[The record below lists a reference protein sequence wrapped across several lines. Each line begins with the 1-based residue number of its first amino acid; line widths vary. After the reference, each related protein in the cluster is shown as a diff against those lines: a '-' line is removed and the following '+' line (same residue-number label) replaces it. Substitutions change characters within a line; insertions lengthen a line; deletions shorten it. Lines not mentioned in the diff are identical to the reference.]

1 MSMFPS
7 RLNHFSSAV
16 LCGALLL
23 GAAPQSAATGSFW
36 TAEGYFSIYTGLK
49 NASGNFDADIDT
61 DFSLA
66 RPGPGSLT
74 FERIKFELSMPY
86 LYQDNINALY
96 AAGKTYLYS
105 QSIVAPPSSG
115 RLQSA
120 AGGSNAVAGGGRAYA
135 FDHGSSQTEPGNRTL
150 AAGYRIFPEESFLP
164 QLRATFYLQFLTAD
178 RYNGPGSGEFDAGP
192 GLALDK
198 WFGKWNLFAEGRYVF
213 QGKTDQ
219 YATLE
224 YAGYSAGIGYQI
236 IDDLY
241 MALFGNGATVPA
253 DDSQDIMEGGFRINW
268 LFLKKAGLEC
278 YVSKGLNDW
287 SPDYGAGLALL
298 SYF

>member
-1 MSMFPS
+1 MSMFPGC
-7 RLNHFSSAV
+7 LNQFCSAV

-23 GAAPQSAATGSFW
+23 GVAPQSAALDIPVTDKGC
-36 TAEGYFSIYTGLK
+36 FSIETGLE
-49 NASGNFDADIDT
+49 NASGYCDAET
-61 DFSLA
+61 HSSFTTAPYGFGYHTS
-66 RPGPGSLT
+66 
-74 FERIKFELSMPY
+74 ERIKFELSMPY
-86 LYQDNINALY
+86 PFQDDINALH

-105 QSIVAPPSSG
+105 QSIGAPSPG
-115 RLQSA
+115 RFQSA
-120 AGGSNAVAGGGRAYA
+120 AGGSNAVAGGSRAYA
-135 FDHGSSQTEPGNRTL
+135 FDHGNSQTEPGNRTL
-150 AAGYRIFPEESFLP
+150 AAGYRIFPEENFLP

-192 GLALDK
+192 GLAIDK

-213 QGKTDQ
+213 QGETDQ
-219 YATLE
+219 YATQE
-224 YAGYSAGIGYQI
+224 YAEYSAGIGYQI

-241 MALFGNGATVPA
+241 VALFGNGATVPA
-253 DDSQDIMEGGFRINW
+253 DDSQDLLEGGFRINW

-287 SPDYGAGLALL
+287 SPGYGAGLALL